1 MKRKEEL
8 ISLVKSYQETDN
20 QDIFKMMSA
29 ELGEISILDKSKML
43 GREFTIGK
51 KSNPLVD
58 NSSSGGSLG
67 LSTIQTQTLLE
78 KYNLVNQLENLNE
91 LNAEILKSGKMALFF
106 YKTKNEMASNSTISH
121 STSNYKIL
129 KVQCRRMIQLVN
141 FHLSAHVF
149 DLKEEQDQIAAGN

>member
-1 MKRKEEL
+1 
-8 ISLVKSYQETDN
+8 
-20 QDIFKMMSA
+20 MMSA

-67 LSTIQTQTLLE
+67 LNTIQTQTLLE
-78 KYNLVNQLENLNE
+78 KYNLVNQLENLDE

-106 YKTKNEMASNSTISH
+106 YKTKNEMASNFTISN

-149 DLKEEQDQIAAGN
+149 DLKEEQDQIASGN